1 MFCSFLL
8 YSRVIQLY
16 IHIYFNFYFCIGPW
30 GHKELY
36 MTEQARVH
44 THTYFWPHWIFV
56 AVLEL
61 LTVVA
66 SLVAER
72 GL

>member
-1 MFCSFLL
+1 MGSQ
-8 YSRVIQLY
+8 RVVRAE
-16 IHIYFNFYFCIGPW
+16 H
-30 GHKELY
+30 
-36 MTEQARVH
+36 AH
-44 THTYFWPHWIFV
+44 THTHTHTLIYFWLHWIFV

-61 LTVVA
+61 LIVVA